1 MSIKELS
8 GYIESIKSKCLEK
21 FDIVENRKEQRL
33 VEMVQQSEEKCARI
47 KREMEK
53 LEKRENELI
62 EINKNLKLNRQISE
76 LEINELQRCKGELT

>member
-8 GYIESIKSKCLEK
+8 AYIEGIKVKCLER
-21 FDIVENRKEQRL
+21 FDAVENRKEER
-33 VEMVQQSEEKCARI
+33 MSEVLRINEGKCDRM

-53 LEKRENELI
+53 LEHRENELI

-76 LEINELQRCKGELT
+76 LEIN